1 MRDYLRKDILK
12 TLTAT
17 NADES
22 RVSITR
28 ECVNGY
34 HKVPVENIYGA
45 TTLVGLMYRVYD
57 PSVKSYN
64 YILHVGIT
72 TQNKEVECMENEYEK
87 AYYNAVTDPQVV
99 YNIGEDLYGFNWND
113 FSSAIIKIQPKN
125 YYAWRE
131 TNNIT
136 CLLKKIGLLK

>member
-1 MRDYLRKDILK
+1 MRDYLRKDVLK

-17 NADES
+17 NADE
-22 RVSITR
+22 RREHIAQ
-28 ECVNGY
+28 ECVNG
-34 HKVPVENIYGA
+34 HKVTVEGTCAA

-57 PSVKSYN
+57 QSVKSYN

-131 TNNIT
+131 TNGIA